1 MASGQGALGQ
11 QQESQV
17 VDLLIQAKNLLEQ
30 QKAEEARGV
39 LEKARALDGEHVA
52 VRTLLALTYYK
63 TGRLEQ
69 AENLYGELIDEVPME
84 SALYV
89 NLSMLYLQQQRVQAA
104 RKLLEKAL
112 EFSPAD
118 KKVHSS
124 LGLVYARL
132 EDYRKAHEHF
142 ETAGQAEMAARM
154 ARKFEEQPVLL
165 APIELS
171 KPVAVPAIVVEDE
184 LAVGLDGSILP
195 LQGAMTN
202 PEQRAISS
210 SDAFSASESDG
221 AAPLLLLSNNEPEH
235 SIRPTEP
242 VKTFPVASVVE
253 VQDESWPVVV
263 LPPEQNSRGRR
274 DTEPPPSEDV
284 PFLLQDD
291 ASMGG
296 FGDIFSPQQ
305 PTPPPAPADLAD
317 YDYSAIDEVLG
328 LADTWWEVDED
339 AEPPTFWSREAD
351 VLEIYCESQVFSR
364 LSGLI
369 SMTGSLET
377 RWESKRFQGKPI
389 EQIFGPPEDPMACIE
404 GRGTLR
410 LFVEK
415 AKHLTMMQIADPLA
429 AYFCEGSVLAFGP
442 QISWENGRV
451 PSPSNEVP
459 DMPLDNLWGEG
470 TVLVVSKAPLRGFHI
485 KAGQR
490 VRVAYD
496 RLVGWVGALVPR
508 IVHEKAL
515 ALPDRPTVAFVEFE
529 GEGGILVRK
538 C

>member
-1 MASGQGALGQ
+1 MASGQGALGS

-30 QKAEEARGV
+30 QKAEEAQGV
-39 LEKARALDGEHVA
+39 LEKARALDNDHVA
-52 VRTLLALTYYK
+52 VRTLLALAYYK
-63 TGRLEQ
+63 TGRLEE
-69 AENLYGELIDEVPME
+69 AETLYGELIDEVPME
-84 SALYV
+84 SSLYI

-112 EFSPAD
+112 DFNPTD
-118 KKVHSS
+118 KKIHSS

-132 EDYRKAHEHF
+132 EDYRKSQEHF
-142 ETAGQAEMAARM
+142 EMAGQTEMAARM
-154 ARKFEEQPVLL
+154 ARKVEEQPILL
-165 APIELS
+165 APIEIAA
-171 KPVAVPAIVVEDE
+171 PVPSPAVEEE

-195 LQGAMTN
+195 LQGAMTS
-202 PEQRAISS
+202 PEQRAVSP
-210 SDAFSASESDG
+210 SDAFAASDSEGS
-221 AAPLLLLSNNEPEH
+221 APLLLLSSEPEH
-235 SIRPTEP
+235 SVRPTEP
-242 VKTFPVASVVE
+242 VKTFPVASALE

-263 LPPEQNSRGRR
+263 GPPERDARGRS

-284 PFLLQDD
+284 PFLLHDD
-291 ASMGG
+291 GSMGD

-305 PTPPPAPADLAD
+305 TPPPAPAELAD

-328 LADTWWEVDED
+328 LADMWWEVDED

-351 VLEIYCESQVFSR
+351 ILEIHCESHVYSR

-369 SMTGSLET
+369 SMTGSLDT
-377 RWESKRFQGKPI
+377 KWESKRFQGKPI
-389 EQIFGPPEDPMACIE
+389 DQIFGPAEDPMACIE
-404 GRGTLR
+404 GRGSLR
-410 LFVEK
+410 LFVDK
-415 AKHLTMMQIADPLA
+415 TKHLTMMQIADPLA
-429 AYFCEGSVLAFGP
+429 AYFCEGAVLAFGP

-451 PSPSNEVP
+451 PSPSSEIS

-470 TVLVVSKAPLRGFHI
+470 TVLVVSQGPLRGFHI

-508 IVHEKAL
+508 IVYEKAL
-515 ALPDRPTVAFVEFE
+515 ALPERPTVAFVEFE

-538 C
+538 F